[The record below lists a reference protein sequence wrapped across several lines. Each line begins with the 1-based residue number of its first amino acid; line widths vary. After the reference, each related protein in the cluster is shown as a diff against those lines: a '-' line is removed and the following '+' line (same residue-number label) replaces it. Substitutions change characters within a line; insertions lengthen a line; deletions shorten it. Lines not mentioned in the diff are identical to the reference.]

1 MISNETEKRRA
12 SGDAQAA
19 STSAA
24 TAILGGKADRPDV
37 LEALLSGRESRGL
50 PLHLHAV
57 LGHWASSTC
66 VGVQGSPT
74 QSHHHFWLLNFDRFE
89 RCMIYRGDRF
99 VL

>member
-1 MISNETEKRRA
+1 MNHGTKDVFEAEKEVEGFVTAWLPAPRHFCRL
-12 SGDAQAA
+12 AA
-19 STSAA
+19 SYADESVHGSS
-24 TAILGGKADRPDV
+24 TAF
-37 LEALLSGRESRGL
+37 LSRC
-50 PLHLHAV
+50 P
-57 LGHWASSTC
+57 SSTC